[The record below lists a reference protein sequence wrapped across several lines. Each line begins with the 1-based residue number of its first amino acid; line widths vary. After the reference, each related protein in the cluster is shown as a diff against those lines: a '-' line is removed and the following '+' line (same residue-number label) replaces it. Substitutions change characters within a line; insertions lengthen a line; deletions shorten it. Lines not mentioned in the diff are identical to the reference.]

1 MKKILL
7 SMFVLL
13 LTLGLV
19 ACGGTEEPDPD
30 PDPDPDPNPQGTISL
45 SYADWGDPSFN
56 QRMID
61 LFEEAHPNVEVT
73 LRTDIEGSGDAFT
86 GNLVLAA
93 QAGILPDVYVTD
105 NVPTVVNS
113 GLSLDTAQYW
123 DADEDTDLVYD
134 NIAATAVYNGKRL
147 ALPSFQFLK
156 GIMINLD
163 IFEAANLT
171 SVEGE
176 YRIDNDGYPVKDWTF
191 DEFVNIAKAIT
202 NFNPD
207 VPAETV
213 IGLDTWYGTPDF
225 QQIWPMMNDAEVMYD
240 TWDGTQFNY
249 NSTDWIYAMQEK
261 VKLQQLTDG
270 TLSGRYPAAIEAARA
285 EENYDGR
292 YDYLYDYLIQ
302 TGYGAMDIEG
312 SWQFWVINDAAEN
325 DINIGFWPYPSGDA
339 GLFPPTILDYICVS
353 SQTDYPEMAY
363 ELAKWM
369 SFGSEGWD
377 ARLTLLE
384 ADRAEAIADGD
395 VPPFLDRF
403 PVANYPGVWDRV
415 DALVEG
421 IEGIDYIFDRISYSK
436 PDLDKWLPGYKD
448 FWAWVNDPE
457 NNSYSW
463 EDLLAAGPNS
473 VATFAVEWQA
483 KANEIVQGQ
492 IATLGQ
498 DEE

>member
-1 MKKILL
+1 MFLL
-7 SMFVLL
+7 FI
-13 LTLGLV
+13 TLGLV
-19 ACGGTEEPDPD
+19 ACTDTTDPD
-30 PDPDPDPNPQGTISL
+30 NNDDDNNGDDNPTGTISL
-45 SYADWGDPSFN
+45 SYADWGDQAFN

-61 LFEEAHPNVEVT
+61 LFEAAHPNVEVT
-73 LRTDIEGSGDAFT
+73 LRTDIAGSGDAFT

-93 QAGILPDVYVTD
+93 QADFLPDVFVTD

-113 GLSLDTAQYW
+113 GLTLDTAQYW
-123 DADEDTDLVYD
+123 DADPDTALVYD
-134 NIAATAVYNGKRL
+134 NIASTAVYNGHRL

-171 SVEGE
+171 TVEGQ

-202 NFNPD
+202 NFTGD
-207 VPAETV
+207 PADTV
-213 IGLDTWYGTPDF
+213 IGLDTWYGSPDF
-225 QQIWPMMNDAEVMYD
+225 QQVWPMMNDADVLYD
-240 TWDGTQFNY
+240 TWDGSSFHYT
-249 NSTDWIYAMQEK
+249 SADWISAMQEK
-261 VKLQQLTDG
+261 VDLQELTDG
-270 TLSGRYPAAIEAARA
+270 TLQGRYPASIVDAIAAEQEAGT
-285 EENYDGR
+285 YDGR
-292 YDYLYDYLIQ
+292 YDFLYEYIIQ

-312 SWQFWVINDAAEN
+312 SWQFWVINDAASN
-325 DINIGFWPYPSGDA
+325 DIDLGFWPYPSGSA

-369 SFGSEGWD
+369 SFGSDGWE

-384 ADRAEAIADGD
+384 ADRADAIADGD

-403 PVANYPGVWDRV
+403 PVANYPGVWTRV
-415 DALVEG
+415 EALVEG
-421 IEGIDYIFDRISYSK
+421 IEGIDAIFDRIEYAK

-448 FWAWVNDPE
+448 FWAWVNNPE
-457 NNSYSW
+457 NDYGW
-463 EDLLAAGPNS
+463 EALMAAGSSS

-483 KANEIVQGQ
+483 AANQIVQEQ
-492 IATLGQ
+492 MASLGQ
-498 DEE
+498 ESD